1 MNIFHTEFLGTNFEE
16 HIDMSL
22 SKRFEEPSD
31 HRNKKK
37 ELLFILVKKFQS
49 LKIDQKYYQNL

>member
-1 MNIFHTEFLGTNFEE
+1 MNIFHTEFLGTNFGE

>member
-1 MNIFHTEFLGTNFEE
+1 MNIFHTKFLGTNFEE

-49 LKIDQKYYQNL
+49 LKIDQK